1 MSSLLLLLIF
11 GLISNTHSITWGTG
25 AETTVRDLHREY
37 GNIFKNGNRNA
48 ASHHWSTFLLS
59 RAENFDTTK
68 LDELFSGYCAV
79 SGSPVNPS
87 QFNRY
92 GLTLRAVTGERMQGY
107 MHYCCWPCLCDT
119 RDFIKVDTH
128 TVTTSDGIGKKQH
141 FAVIGNPCSNKTA
154 MLATFTTFGRETT
167 LGTSAPDV
175 VCTDDGRL
183 EGATMSD
190 NGYVIIAR
198 FFAATVVADTS
209 ALASSTTSVEP
220 GTMVTNEAGLN
231 FQDSVG
237 YNSVCTE
244 RANNGY
250 NRYDVVYFFLS
261 FLLNNNLNQNN
272 SFVFFGSHKPFL
284 SIDTMFNLTL
294 YFLLLY
300 AFELIF
306 LLFSPIFIMCSGM
319 GAIFRV
325 AAAINPV
332 RVAVTGEDSS
342 NNGATI
348 TTTSGETDSTTDTSS
363 GTNTGSDSGSGSD
376 SDSATEEDVATKKE
390 KDAVVAASTTTKAPT
405 TITEDYPDPETVS
418 SDLSV
423 SEEKS
428 DEEQPASA
436 GFKQSSCSWLNYAV
450 VFVASLMI
458 VFQGLC

>member
-250 NRYDVVYFFLS
+250 N
-261 FLLNNNLNQNN
+261 
-272 SFVFFGSHKPFL
+272 
-284 SIDTMFNLTL
+284 
-294 YFLLLY
+294 
-300 AFELIF
+300 
-306 LLFSPIFIMCSGM
+306 SGM

-363 GTNTGSDSGSGSD
+363 GTNTDSDSGSGSD

-450 VFVASLMI
+450 VFVASLMT
-458 VFQGLC
+458 VFQGLGC